1 MLLTTDL
8 CYIYTNISLAFR
20 LANIV
25 STRPRVLFEC
35 SLICDFWGILFLP
48 DFLDCSC
55 SLCIVV
61 WAANLPALV
70 LIGVLLL
77 FDFPS
82 LSISD
87 VLLSLHFVYS
97 AFCPSCNPYPDIEI
111 LAFRIMAWVFRLID
125 ISMFWGFTRAISI
138 SGGLQ
143 IDTATYMLVTS
154 GPCTHVVIKQLYVM
168 SIAYNHSMQ
177 PGALQ

>member
-8 CYIYTNISLAFR
+8 CYIYINISLAFR

-25 STRPRVLFEC
+25 STRPWVLFEY
-35 SLICDFWGILFLP
+35 SLICDFWVILFLP

-87 VLLSLHFVYS
+87 VLLSLHFVHS
-97 AFCPSCNPYPDIEI
+97 AFCPSCNPYPGIENFGVSYNGLGLSTHWHFHVLRLYLSHFNIWWSADRYCNLHAHDIWT
-111 LAFRIMAWVFRLID
+111 MY
-125 ISMFWGFTRAISI
+125 TCCHQAI
-138 SGGLQ
+138 
-143 IDTATYMLVTS
+143 VR
-154 GPCTHVVIKQLYVM
+154 HVYCI
-168 SIAYNHSMQ
+168 
-177 PGALQ
+177 